1 MATWQE
7 IGEHWNRA
15 QQMGWQAV
23 HAWLDVGDELAEKR
37 LETPH
42 GEWTSRVTEVLNQG
56 RSPDLNPLKPGTAQK
71 AANELMRLALHRGLI
86 EQSKPDSMR
95 QALALLPKVPTKTGE
110 KRIAQMKDEAAK
122 LEEFASSSVKRKAD
136 VLAKQMIKAELAEL
150 QNEAHD
156 AVTKE
161 LKAVQAQL
169 KKERDRIGQLM
180 EEAAQKR
187 EFYEDL
193 INKRMNGY
201 DFKAGIKLLRQA
213 LHPDRKQISDSL
225 LNKALDA
232 VKHFEKFF
240 GIA

>member
-1 MATWQE
+1 
-7 IGEHWNRA
+7 
-15 QQMGWQAV
+15 MGWQAV
-23 HAWLDVGDELAEKR
+23 QAALDVGDELAEKQIG
-37 LETPH
+37 TPH
-42 GEWTSRVTEVLNQG
+42 GEWIKKVTQ
-56 RSPDLNPLKPGTAQK
+56 
-71 AANELMRLALHRGLI
+71 AANEGRAPHLPEIPAATARWTAATLMRLALHRGLI

-95 QALALLPKVPTKTGE
+95 QALALLPKVPTRTGE

-161 LKAVQAQL
+161 MKALQAQL
-169 KKERDRIGQLM
+169 KKERERIGQLM
-180 EEAAQKR
+180 EDAAQKR

-232 VKHFEKFF
+232 VKHFERFF
-240 GIA
+240 GVA